1 MEEVPEDIEALRD
14 LAFANLSACFGHL
27 FSVPDDS
34 WSVEKRQTF
43 NLLWSATILDPRT
56 RSFIIKGSLPQHEFW
71 DIVKSEAAN
80 IAGTKMKDKES
91 GNDIGDSSISLDE
104 DNSHL
109 DGSGVGKS
117 TDLWDDLQANLASC
131 AQEEM
136 LLSSKSSLEITK
148 SSNLLEVEV
157 SFFQEEGR
165 IVLRANPLEWW
176 QNMRMKYPFLARLA
190 RYVLSIPCTVKV
202 DDNPVLCDGGLVKRG
217 PSQMSMSD
225 LCDLLA
231 ASMNLRT
238 EKNSHF
244 EAASKQM
251 WSTV

>member
-1 MEEVPEDIEALRD
+1 
-14 LAFANLSACFGHL
+14 
-27 FSVPDDS
+27 
-34 WSVEKRQTF
+34 
-43 NLLWSATILDPRT
+43 
-56 RSFIIKGSLPQHEFW
+56 
-71 DIVKSEAAN
+71 
-80 IAGTKMKDKES
+80 MKDKEN
-91 GNDIGDSSISLDE
+91 GNGSMALDE
-104 DNSHL
+104 DSGHL
-109 DGSGVGKS
+109 DGNDVARALTS
-117 TDLWDDLQANLASC
+117 NLASC

-136 LLSSKSSLEITK
+136 LLSSAKSTLEITK

-165 IVLRANPLEWW
+165 IALRANPLEWW

-190 RYVLSIPCTVKV
+190 RYVLSIPCNVKV
-202 DDNPVLCDGGLVKRG
+202 QDNPVLCDGGLVKRG
-217 PSQMSMSD
+217 PSQMSMTD

-238 EKNSHF
+238 GENSHF

>member
-1 MEEVPEDIEALRD
+1 
-14 LAFANLSACFGHL
+14 
-27 FSVPDDS
+27 
-34 WSVEKRQTF
+34 
-43 NLLWSATILDPRT
+43 
-56 RSFIIKGSLPQHEFW
+56 
-71 DIVKSEAAN
+71 
-80 IAGTKMKDKES
+80 MKDKEN
-91 GNDIGDSSISLDE
+91 GNDLGDSAISLD
-104 DNSHL
+104 DDSHL
-109 DGSGVGKS
+109 DGSGVEKN

-136 LLSSKSSLEITK
+136 LLSSAKSSLEIAK

-176 QNMRMKYPFLARLA
+176 QNVRMKYPFLARLA
-190 RYVLSIPCTVKV
+190 RYVLCIPCTVKV

-217 PSQMSMSD
+217 PSQMSTTD

>member
-1 MEEVPEDIEALRD
+1 M
-14 LAFANLSACFGHL
+14 
-27 FSVPDDS
+27 
-34 WSVEKRQTF
+34 
-43 NLLWSATILDPRT
+43 
-56 RSFIIKGSLPQHEFW
+56 
-71 DIVKSEAAN
+71 
-80 IAGTKMKDKES
+80 AGTKEKDKD
-91 GNDIGDSSISLDE
+91 NDLEENSVTASEDSTHVDE
-104 DNSHL
+104 N
-109 DGSGVGKS
+109 GVDKA
-117 TDLWDDLQANLASC
+117 TDLWDDLQAKLISC
-131 AQEEM
+131 AKEEM
-136 LLSSKSSLEITK
+136 LLSSTKSSLEMTK

-190 RYVLSIPCTVKV
+190 RYVLSIPCTVKIN
-202 DDNPVLCDGGLVKRG
+202 DNPVLVDGGLVKRG
-217 PSQMSMSD
+217 PSQMNMAE

-238 EKNSHF
+238 EKNAHF